1 MKKYYGYFIYNN
13 EEYVIRFEIDGS
25 LQYDREHKCFKDRDW
40 YIRSIGDVI
49 AMAAIDNHPINDNR
63 FGLAILLDH
72 KRFVE
77 YRYKGIKR
85 WKPVREV
92 IKWD

>member
-1 MKKYYGYFIYNN
+1 MKKYYGYFIYNG
-13 EEYVIRFEIDGS
+13 EEYVIRFKIDGS

-40 YIRSIGDVI
+40 YVRSIGDVI
-49 AMAAIDNHPINDNR
+49 AMAAIDTNPVNDKR

-77 YRYKGIKR
+77 YRSKGIER
-85 WKPVREV
+85 WTPMCEI

>member
-1 MKKYYGYFIYNN
+1 MKKYYGYFIYDN
-13 EEYVIRFEIDGS
+13 EEYVIRFKIDGS
-25 LQYDREHKCFKDRDW
+25 LQYDREHKCFEDRDW

-49 AMAAIDNHPINDNR
+49 AMAAMDNSPVNDKR

-77 YRYKGIKR
+77 YRSKGIKR
-85 WKPVREV
+85 WRPIREV